1 LRCNEQIRIS
11 QVRLINENNEQVGV
25 IPTIEALRI
34 AREVGLDLVEVSP
47 MERPPVCRIMDYGK
61 WKYKQKK
68 KEQKSHAGAHAQQL
82 KELRI
87 RSVKI
92 DVHDQNTFLNKA
104 RKLLAD
110 GHKVQFNLMFRGREL
125 AHIDLGRGILE
136 KFRTELEGSAKIE
149 RDPKLEGK
157 RMIMILAPKGH

>member
-1 LRCNEQIRIS
+1 MGIVPIVEA
-11 QVRLINENNEQVGV
+11 VRV
-25 IPTIEALRI
+25 
-34 AREVGLDLVEVSP
+34 AREAGLDLVEVSP

-68 KEQKSHAGAHAQQL
+68 KEQKSHAGSHVQQL

-125 AHIDLGRGILE
+125 AHIDLGRIILE
-136 KFRTELEGSAKIE
+136 KFRTELEIAAKVE